1 MAFLQEFSGFLRMP
15 CVGEPG
21 RDPREPDH
29 QSGQTPWFGFG
40 HAAFDLDG
48 LAFDLQAHIGP
59 SGQIEVDHQIEE
71 RPHDTVG

>member
-1 MAFLQEFSGFLRMP
+1 MAMAFLQEFSGFLRMP

-59 SGQIEVDHQIEE
+59 FGQIEE
-71 RPHDTVG
+71 RPHNTVG